1 MFLPIRTDI
10 PLRQRPYM
18 NWLLIVANMLVFA
31 AQMTGHVPTNRFS
44 LSPRDPHLYQFFTY
58 QFLHAGWMHILGN
71 MLFLYIFGNN
81 VNDKMGQLGYL
92 AFYLAGG
99 VFAGVCYV
107 LTQHGASPVLGASG
121 AVAAVTGAFL
131 ILFPR
136 SHVTLIFFLF
146 IIGVFEIQGLWF
158 VLLFFAMNVIMRFTG
173 ETGVAYM
180 AHIGGIVFG
189 AVICLL
195 LLIPQ
200 LLPRDQYDVWAL
212 LTRWHKRRQ
221 YRGMVSKGYN
231 PFDITQTAAGE
242 PRMPDPLQAQVQGI
256 RADISDALNRR
267 DLAAAAN
274 LYLQLKTVDMSQV
287 LSRQA
292 QLDVAT
298 ELHHEGRYL
307 EASEAYERLL
317 KAYPTIEQSAQ
328 VELMLGLIYARYLH
342 HYDLAKQH
350 LAKAVDRLHTSR
362 ELQLAKEELAYVE
375 SLST

>member
-1 MFLPIRTDI
+1 
-10 PLRQRPYM
+10 M
-18 NWLLIVANMLVFA
+18 NWLLIVANVLVFA
-31 AQMTGHVPTNRFS
+31 AQMTGHVPSSRYA

-107 LTQHGASPVLGASG
+107 LTQHGVSPVLGASG

-136 SHVTLIFFLF
+136 SHVTLLFFLF

-158 VLLFFAMNVIMRFTG
+158 VLLFFAMNVVMSIMG
-173 ETGVAYM
+173 EGGVAYM
-180 AHIGGIVFG
+180 AHIGGILFG
-189 AVICLL
+189 AVVCLL

-231 PFDITQTAAGE
+231 PFDHAPGNE
-242 PRMPDPLQAQVQGI
+242 PRLPDPLQARVQGI
-256 RADISDALNRR
+256 RSQISEALNHR
-267 DLAAAAN
+267 DPATAAN
-274 LYLQLKTVDMSQV
+274 LYLELKSVDMSQV

-292 QLDVAT
+292 QLDIAT
-298 ELHHEGRYL
+298 QLHHEGRYL

-317 KAYPTIEQSAQ
+317 QAYPTVEQSAQ
-328 VELMLGLIYARYLH
+328 VELMLGLIYARYLN

-350 LAKAVDRLHTSR
+350 LSKAVARLHDGR
-362 ELQLAKEELAYVE
+362 ELELAKEELAYVE
-375 SLST
+375 SLSG